1 MIPDLTS
8 FQETINYQ
16 FKDIDLL
23 KMSIIHR
30 SYLSDKHRDPEIKQH
45 NERLEFLGDAV
56 LELIVTEHLY
66 INYPND
72 EGYLTA
78 LRSALVNYKIMGQIG
93 NELGMEEL
101 ICISGGERAELGK
114 ARLTIVADAIEA
126 VLGAVYLDGGYDQAC
141 KFVNAFVLPKLEIII
156 KTESYK
162 DPKTILQEYMQF
174 HFHQTPIYHTI
185 NSEGK
190 DHEKVFEVAVV
201 YNNQTLAKGMG
212 KSKQEAQSNAAALA
226 FIEIQNIQEA
236 QKIESEKKPQSSNN
250 IIDKTETSD

>member
-1 MIPDLTS
+1 MIPDLTN
-8 FQETINYQ
+8 FQETINYN
-16 FKDIDLL
+16 FKDINLL
-23 KMSIIHR
+23 KLSIIHR
-30 SYLSDKHRDPEIKQH
+30 SYLSDKHRDPIIKQH

-56 LELIVTEHLY
+56 LELVVTEHLY
-66 INYPND
+66 INYKDD

-93 NELGMEEL
+93 SELGMEEL
-101 ICISGGERAELGK
+101 ICISSGERAELGK

-126 VLGAVYLDGGYDQAC
+126 VLGAIYLDGGYIEAK
-141 KFVNAFVLPKLEIII
+141 KFIDNFVLPKLEVII

-162 DPKTILQEYMQF
+162 DPKTILQEYMQSRY
-174 HFHQTPIYHTI
+174 HETPFYHTI

-201 YNNQTLAKGMG
+201 YNNQTLAKGVG

-226 FIEIQNIQEA
+226 LLEIENL
-236 QKIESEKKPQSSNN
+236 NN
-250 IIDKTETSD
+250 LDETETKD